1 MASNVSTRTLILG
14 AITLGGLV
22 AWKAYFSQTGS
33 ENPRPVETLSTDVQT
48 ESQASDEVK
57 NRYARNREAESQSA
71 TARATMSSR
80 ATTTS
85 AAANPQSSDTS
96 GIEAFTEPYSDIA
109 IAASEMGTLSGV
121 KVKEGDV
128 VGSGDIVAV
137 MSDEVLKA
145 SLEVARRS
153 MSVAGTLQSAAADVA
168 LRKTELTKLQQL
180 RQRDHASQQEVDRV
194 VTELTIA
201 EARHLSVRED
211 LEIKQL
217 EFCRIEAQLEQRS
230 IRSPIAGIVSDVT
243 KDAGEFVSPSD
254 PVVARVVQL
263 DPLLVVFSVP
273 LQHRNAFHQD
283 QTVTLHLGF
292 ADMTAE
298 GTVEF
303 VSRTTD
309 SSNSSIRVKVRLPN
323 PNGEYQSGERAVLK
337 LDNLTT
343 SAATASSSDGIAS
356 PVADRNNETSSR
368 Q

>member
-1 MASNVSTRTLILG
+1 MVSSISTRTLILG
-14 AITLGGLV
+14 ATTLSGLV
-22 AWKAYFSQTGS
+22 AWTAYSSQSGGES
-33 ENPRPVETLSTDVQT
+33 PQPVESTFTEVPA
-48 ESQASDEVK
+48 ESQASDDVK
-57 NRYARNREAESQSA
+57 DRYAKNSEAESQSA
-71 TARATMSSR
+71 TARATGSSR
-80 ATTTS
+80 AMTTS
-85 AAANPQSSDTS
+85 AAATKQSSDAS

-128 VGSGDIVAV
+128 VKSGDVVAV

-153 MSVAGTLQSAAADVA
+153 MNIEGTLQSAAADVA
-168 LRKTELTKLQQL
+168 LRQTELTKLQQL

-217 EFCRIEAQLEQRS
+217 EFRRIEAQLEQRS
-230 IRSPIAGIVSDVT
+230 IRSPIVGIVSEVT

-283 QTVTLHLGF
+283 QTVTLQLGY
-292 ADMTAE
+292 ADMTAQ

-309 SSNSSIRVKVRLPN
+309 TSNSSIRVKVRLPN
-323 PNGEYQSGERAVLK
+323 PNSEYQSGERALLR
-337 LDNLTT
+337 LDALT
-343 SAATASSSDGIAS
+343 AQAIPASSSDDIAS
-356 PVADRNNETSSR
+356 PIADRNHETASR
-368 Q
+368 

>member
-1 MASNVSTRTLILG
+1 MESSAIDVQPVSQVSGELNEHYAGKTAAELQSMAAQSNATRTATLPSH
-14 AITLGGLV
+14 AI
-22 AWKAYFSQTGS
+22 
-33 ENPRPVETLSTDVQT
+33 
-48 ESQASDEVK
+48 
-57 NRYARNREAESQSA
+57 
-71 TARATMSSR
+71 
-80 ATTTS
+80 TTS
-85 AAANPQSSDTS
+85 AGANKSAPEST

-128 VGSGDIVAV
+128 VKSGDVVAV

-153 MSVAGTLQSAAADVA
+153 MNIKGTLQSAEADVA
-168 LRKTELTKLQQL
+168 LRQTELTKLRQL
-180 RQRDHASQQEVDRV
+180 RERDHASQQEVDRV

-201 EARHLSVRED
+201 EARQLSVRED

-217 EFCRIEAQLEQRS
+217 EFRRIEAQLEQRS
-230 IRSPIAGIVSDVT
+230 IRSPISGIVSEVT

-273 LQHRNAFHQD
+273 LHHRDAFHQN
-283 QTVTLHLGF
+283 QTVTLQLGY
-292 ADMTAE
+292 ADLTAQ

-309 SSNSSIRVKVRLPN
+309 SSNSSVRVKVRLPN
-323 PNGEYQSGERAVLK
+323 PNGEYQSGERALLR
-337 LDNLTT
+337 LDALTT
-343 SAATASSSDGIAS
+343 QATTASSSDDIVS
-356 PVADRNNETSSR
+356 PIADRNHETASR
-368 Q
+368 

>member
-1 MASNVSTRTLILG
+1 MVSSISTRTLILG
-14 AITLGGLV
+14 AITLGGMV
-22 AWKAYFSQTGS
+22 ALKAYSSQS
-33 ENPRPVETLSTDVQT
+33 DRENPQPLPVPATDLRT
-48 ESQASDEVK
+48 ESRPSDEVQNNHAQAVAK
-57 NRYARNREAESQSA
+57 ESQSA
-71 TARATMSSR
+71 NARTMVSSR
-80 ATTTS
+80 AIPTS
-85 AAANPQSSDTS
+85 AGATDKSSDAG

-121 KVKEGDV
+121 RVKEGDV
-128 VGSGDIVAV
+128 VKSGDVVAV

-153 MSVAGTLQSAAADVA
+153 MNVEGTLQSAAADVA
-168 LRKTELTKLQQL
+168 LRQTELSKLRQL
-180 RQRDHASQQEVDRV
+180 RERDHASQQEVDRV

-217 EFCRIEAQLEQRS
+217 EFRRIEAQLEQRS
-230 IRSPIAGIVSDVT
+230 IRSPIAGIVSEVS

-273 LQHRNAFHQD
+273 LNHRNEFHQD
-283 QTVTLHLGF
+283 QTVTLQLGY
-292 ADMTAE
+292 ANMTAQ

-323 PNGEYQSGERAVLK
+323 PNGEYQSGERALIR
-337 LDNLTT
+337 LDALTT
-343 SAATASSSDGIAS
+343 LASPETSSDDLAS
-356 PVADRNNETSSR
+356 PVADRNYETATR
-368 Q
+368 

>member
-1 MASNVSTRTLILG
+1 MVSGISTRTLILG
-14 AITLGGLV
+14 AITLGGMV
-22 AWKAYFSQTGS
+22 AWKAYSSQSGG
-33 ENPRPVETLSTDVQT
+33 EGPRPVESPSTNT
-48 ESQASDEVK
+48 QAE
-57 NRYARNREAESQSA
+57 
-71 TARATMSSR
+71 T
-80 ATTTS
+80 
-85 AAANPQSSDTS
+85 QSSDTVKYSDANKSEAESRTAARATVSSRAMTTSAEANKQSSDAS

-109 IAASEMGTLSGV
+109 IAASEMGTLSSV

-128 VGSGDIVAV
+128 IKSGDVVAV

-153 MSVAGTLQSAAADVA
+153 MNIEGTLQSAAADVA
-168 LRKTELTKLQQL
+168 LRQSELTKLRQL
-180 RQRDHASQQEVDRV
+180 RERDHASQQEVDRV

-217 EFCRIEAQLEQRS
+217 EFRRIEAQLEQRC
-230 IRSPIAGIVSDVT
+230 IRSPIAGIVSEVT

-254 PVVARVVQL
+254 PVIARVVQL

-273 LQHRNAFHQD
+273 LNHRNAFHQD
-283 QTVTLHLGF
+283 QNVTLQLGY
-292 ADMTAE
+292 ADTTAE

-323 PNGEYQSGERAVLK
+323 PNGVYQSGERALIR
-337 LDNLTT
+337 LDALTT
-343 SAATASSSDGIAS
+343 PPVPATSSDDIAS
-356 PVADRNNETSSR
+356 PVADRNHETATR
-368 Q
+368 